1 MVKALKSLNRLRK
14 KSKKLEESIGNSES
28 HNNTEITEKERM
40 VERPKDATN
49 VSEKFKEIIRSNKKN
64 VVWVA
69 CQQGIIF

>member
-1 MVKALKSLNRLRK
+1 
-14 KSKKLEESIGNSES
+14 
-28 HNNTEITEKERM
+28 M